1 MIIYTDGACKNNQNK
16 TIRKAGCGVYFG
28 GNNHNLKIDNI
39 SVKLEGNKQTNQ
51 VAELTACILA
61 IEELINK
68 SRIIDIDVNSFNII
82 IKTDS
87 MYTINCINTW
97 FEGWKKRGWKKADGK
112 PVDNLELIQK
122 LHYYVNTHNIKLV
135 HVRAHKEEPPKD
147 NPSYDDWYGNM
158 MADKLATDAT
168 NG

>member
-16 TIRKAGCGVYFG
+16 LIRTAGCGVYFG
-28 GNNHNLKIDNI
+28 NINNINNI
-39 SVKLEGNKQTNQ
+39 SVKLEGPKQTNQ
-51 VAELTACILA
+51 VAELTACILG
-61 IEELINK
+61 IEALINK
-68 SRIIDIDVNSFNII
+68 VELKDLI

-97 FEGWKKRGWKKADGK
+97 FEGWKKKGWKKADGK

-122 LHYYVNTHNIKLV
+122 LYNYVKTYNIKLV

-147 NPSYDDWYGNM
+147 DPNYDDWYGNM
-158 MADKLATDAT
+158 MADKLAT
-168 NG
+168 NSC

>member
-16 TIRKAGCGVYFG
+16 LKRTAGCGVYFG
-28 GNNHNLKIDNI
+28 NNNNNSLNNFNNI
-39 SVKLEGNKQTNQ
+39 SVKLDGPKQTNQ

-68 SRIIDIDVNSFNII
+68 SKIININMKDIT

-87 MYTINCINTW
+87 MYTINCITTW
-97 FEGWKKRGWKKADGK
+97 FDGWKKRGWKKADGK

-122 LHYYVNTHNIKLV
+122 LHFYISTHNIKLV
-135 HVRAHKEEPPKD
+135 HVRAHKEEPNKADPT
-147 NPSYDDWYGNM
+147 YEDWYGNM
-158 MADKLATDAT
+158 MADKLATEGC
-168 NG
+168 NL

>member
-16 TIRKAGCGVYFG
+16 NIRKAGCGVFFG
-28 GNNHNLKIDNI
+28 ERDNNNL
-39 SVKLEGNKQTNQ
+39 SVKLDGPKQTNQ
-51 VAELTACILA
+51 VAELTACILG
-61 IEELINK
+61 IEKLIEFNNNLK
-68 SRIIDIDVNSFNII
+68 IDNII

-112 PVDNLELIQK
+112 LVDNLELIQK
-122 LHYYVNTHNIKLV
+122 LHNYVKTYNIKMV

-147 NPSYDDWYGNM
+147 DPSYDDWYGNM

-168 NG
+168 NY

>member
-16 TIRKAGCGVYFG
+16 AIRKGGCGIFF
-28 GNNHNLKIDNI
+28 GNNNIIIDNL
-39 SVKLEGNKQTNQ
+39 SVKLDGPKITNQ

-61 IEELINK
+61 IENILKLNLQNE
-68 SRIIDIDVNSFNII
+68 NII

-97 FEGWKKRGWKKADGK
+97 FDGWKKRGWKKADGK

-122 LHYYVNTHNIKLV
+122 LHYYKTTHNIELI
-135 HVRAHKEEPPKD
+135 HVRAHQNEPNKD
-147 NPSYDDWYGNM
+147 DPNYDDWYGNM
-158 MADKLATDAT
+158 MADKLANDACY
-168 NG
+168 

>member
-16 TIRKAGCGVYFG
+16 NIRKAGCGVYFHS
-28 GNNHNLKIDNI
+28 NSMSLNNI
-39 SVKLEGNKQTNQ
+39 SVKLDGPKQTNQ

-61 IEELINK
+61 IEKLIEHNIEMK
-68 SRIIDIDVNSFNII
+68 DII

-97 FEGWKKRGWKKADGK
+97 FDGWKKRGWKKADGK

-122 LHYYVNTHNIKLV
+122 LHYYVSTYNIKLV
-135 HVRAHKEEPPKD
+135 HVRAHKEEPSKD
-147 NPSYDDWYGNM
+147 DPTYDDWYGNM
-158 MADKLATDAT
+158 MADKLAT
-168 NG
+168 NGADN

>member
-16 TIRKAGCGVYFG
+16 NIRTAGCGVYFAE
-28 GNNHNLKIDNI
+28 NNNDLQIDNI
-39 SVKLEGNKQTNQ
+39 SIKLEGSKQTNQ

-61 IEELINK
+61 IEKIVSLNVTE
-68 SRIIDIDVNSFNII
+68 DII

-112 PVDNLELIQK
+112 PVDNLELIKQ
-122 LHYYVNTHNIKLV
+122 LHNYVKTYNIKMC

-147 NPSYDDWYGNM
+147 DPNYNDWYGNM
-158 MADKLATDAT
+158 MADKLASEGALI
-168 NG
+168 N

>member
-16 TIRKAGCGVYFG
+16 NIRKAGCGVYFG
-28 GNNHNLKIDNI
+28 GNNHNLNIDNI

-61 IEELINK
+61 IEKLF
-68 SRIIDIDVNSFNII
+68 SIIPTNTQNII

-122 LHYYVNTHNIKLV
+122 LHNYVKTYNIKMV

-147 NPSYDDWYGNM
+147 DPSYDDWYGNM

-168 NG
+168 N